1 MGKMEKEI
9 SDRQRRIQ
17 RRFSFTMYLLIFAAL
32 CYPWIMIGEKRYNL
46 ISFALCLKAEGAE
59 SIVERAG
66 LLPDPSYAGGLWASL
81 GFYLIFAVMC
91 VIYLAAMFWGKD
103 WHINVAVILMAI
115 VFTYVNAW
123 EYMIGSVCSNAIEAI
138 LYPGVLM
145 LLSGVECIGRKM
157 IEIWERELGDK
168 IEYEKKEKLEKAE
181 RKRRLY
187 FPGKYSRLFFVVIW
201 KNFVGNLKEYSVLL
215 TCNGLV
221 FAFVVAG
228 FGMQSLIKAGDMSYR
243 AGYPAGAGEILFR
256 GLVELGLV
264 GLMMLVLLLLYYLR
278 KRLPEYGVF
287 KTLGIR
293 TKTMYSCMG
302 LELGI
307 GALVSLVFGGI
318 LGVALV
324 TLFRETAGGPAGWF
338 SPLLFVKTVPV
349 MLLIYL
355 TTFFVTHDLF
365 VGLRMGSS
373 TDLQMM
379 KERIP
384 RRFHIVFVAAGIYL
398 IAVGLKEYQKNVNAE
413 DVEFILNCFLGVY
426 LILRYGI
433 AGYLIHRKKRKGALP
448 KLLKHHPFYHRS
460 RSAVWY
466 IFGLCVLHT
475 CIIALFGVQFFSARL
490 VTDTEALFPYDLVLI
505 AGEGKED
512 DALLEKLN
520 VTDGVEAEV
529 YPMVRVS
536 GSESDTAGI
545 GSQNI
550 GISESTYH
558 MLKKKQNPA
567 YQKRELGLDSQ
578 GEKIYIVHQQDLG
591 TEAQP
596 IDRYDTYVPMETPV
610 LYTGPVCEGYSPDN
624 FPAEFAHSLT
634 VTSYYVRQI
643 VGEEMDSLTG
653 ILCQG
658 ERENLVVF
666 SDAYFEKAR
675 DEWKV
680 TNPLTGEIQTL
691 EEMQMEGWE
700 PNQGPTRLVLINGD
714 EEALKRLEP
723 EFSAFKERHRQEDRY
738 DTKVKSHYLKTEV
751 KERADAELRMRKT
764 MAALLGG
771 AFFAASILLLGIKM
785 MTEKKGNVRK
795 AQFLNCMGM
804 KRQERTALI
813 RSEIRV
819 YYILTALVA
828 GTLSAGLVYGSL
840 RARLYEE
847 DVQERF
853 LRMLIPSAAGELIM
867 FGILAWLLT
876 EWNIRQIEKK
886 VGEV

>member
-1 MGKMEKEI
+1 MEKEV

-17 RRFSFTMYLLIFAAL
+17 RRFSLIIYVLIFGVL
-32 CYPWIMIGEKRYNL
+32 CYPWIMVGDKRFNL
-46 ISFALCLKAEGAE
+46 VSFALCLKAEGAE

-66 LLPDPSYAGGLWASL
+66 LLPDPSYGGGLWASL

-91 VIYLAAMFWGKD
+91 VFYLATMFLGKD
-103 WHINVAVILMAI
+103 WHVNVAVILMAI
-115 VFTYVNAW
+115 VFTYVNMW
-123 EYMIGSVCSNAIEAI
+123 EYMIGSVCTNQIEAV

-145 LLSGVECIGRKM
+145 LLAGVECIGRKM

-215 TCNGLV
+215 ICNGLV

-228 FGMQSLIKAGDMSYR
+228 FGMQSLIKAGDMSYKT
-243 AGYPAGAGEILFR
+243 GYPAGAGEILFR

-264 GLMMLVLLLLYYLR
+264 GLLMLVLLLLYYLR

-293 TKTMYSCMG
+293 TKTMYSSMG
-302 LELGI
+302 VELGI
-307 GALVSLVFGGI
+307 GAAVSLVFGGV
-318 LGVALV
+318 LGVAMV
-324 TLFRETAGGPAGWF
+324 ALFRETTGGPAGWF
-338 SPLLFVKTVPV
+338 SPLLFLKTVPV

-355 TTFFVTHDLF
+355 VTFFVTHDLF

-384 RRFHIVFVAAGIYL
+384 RRFHIVFIAAGIYL
-398 IAVGLKEYQKNVNAE
+398 AAAGLEEYQKNVNAE
-413 DVEFILNCFLGVY
+413 NVEFLLESLLGVY
-426 LILRYGI
+426 LVLRYGI
-433 AGYLIHRKKRKGALP
+433 AGYLIHRKKRKGALS

-466 IFGLCVLHT
+466 IFGLSVLHT
-475 CIIALFGVQFFSARL
+475 CIIALFGVQFFSAGL
-490 VTDTEALFPYDLVLI
+490 VTDTDALFPYDLVLI

-512 DALLEKLN
+512 DALLEKL
-520 VTDGVEAEV
+520 TETEGVEAEV

-558 MLKKKQNPA
+558 TLKKKRNPD
-567 YQKRELGLDSQ
+567 YQRRELGLDSE

-596 IDRYDTYVPMETPV
+596 IDHYDTYVPMETPV
-610 LYTGPVCEGYSPDN
+610 LYTGPVCEGYSPDR

-634 VTSYYVRQI
+634 VTSYYVREI
-643 VGEEMDSLTG
+643 AGEETDSLTG

-666 SDAYFEKAR
+666 SDTYFEKAK
-675 DEWKV
+675 DMWKT
-680 TNPLTGEIQTL
+680 TNPYSGMIQTL
-691 EEMQMEGWE
+691 EQMQMEGWE
-700 PNQGPTRLVLINGD
+700 PNQGPTRLALVQTDGD
-714 EEALKRLEP
+714 ALKRLAP

-738 DTKVKSHYLKTEV
+738 DSKVKSYYLKTEV

-764 MAALLGG
+764 MAALLGA

-785 MTEKKGNVRK
+785 MTEKKGNIRK
-795 AQFLNCMGM
+795 AQFLECMGM
-804 KRQERTALI
+804 RRSERTALL

-819 YYILTALVA
+819 YYILTALTA
-828 GTLSAGLVYGSL
+828 GALSAGLAYGSL
-840 RARLYEE
+840 KARLYEA
-847 DVQERF
+847 DDWARL
-853 LRMLIPSAAGELIM
+853 LRMLIPSAAGEMMM
-867 FGILAWLLT
+867 FGIMAWLLT

-886 VGEV
+886 AGEV

>member
-1 MGKMEKEI
+1 MEKEI
-9 SDRQRRIQ
+9 SDRQRRLQ
-17 RRFSFTMYLLIFAAL
+17 RRFSLIMYLFIFAAL
-32 CYPWIMIGEKRYNL
+32 CYPWIMVGEKRYNL
-46 ISFALCLKAEGAE
+46 ISFAMCLKTEGAE
-59 SIVERAG
+59 SIVARAG
-66 LLPDPSYAGGLWASL
+66 LMPDPSYSSGLWVS
-81 GFYLIFAVMC
+81 VW
-91 VIYLAAMFWGKD
+91 IYLAFAAVCGLYLVIMFWGKD
-103 WHINVAVILMAI
+103 WHVNVAALLMSIL
-115 VFTYVNAW
+115 FTYVNMW
-123 EYMIGSVCSNAIEAI
+123 EYMIGTVCTNSIEAI

-145 LLSGVECIGRKM
+145 LLTGVECIGRKM
-157 IEIWERELGDK
+157 IEIWEKEVGNRA
-168 IEYEKKEKLEKAE
+168 EYEKKEKLEKAE
-181 RKRRLY
+181 RKRRLQ

-215 TCNGLV
+215 TCNCLV

-228 FGMQSLIKAGDMSYR
+228 FGMQSLIKAGDMTYKT
-243 AGYPAGAGEILFR
+243 GYPAGAGQILFR

-264 GLMMLVLLLLYYLR
+264 GLLMLVLLLLYYLR

-302 LELGI
+302 MELGI
-307 GALVSLVFGGI
+307 GAVLSLIVGGV
-318 LGVALV
+318 LGVILV
-324 TLFRETAGGPAGWF
+324 TLFRKTTGGPLGWF
-338 SPLLFVKTVPV
+338 SPLLFLKTVPV

-355 TTFFVTHDLF
+355 VTFFVTHDLF

-384 RRFHIVFVAAGIYL
+384 KHFHIVFVAAGVYL
-398 IAVGLKEYQKNVNAE
+398 IWAALTEYQKNVNAE
-413 DVEFILNCFLGVY
+413 DAEWVLSCFLGAY

-433 AGYLIHRKKRKGALP
+433 AGYLIHRKKRKGALL

-466 IFGLCVLHT
+466 IFGLCVLQT
-475 CIIALFGVQFFSARL
+475 CIIALFGVQFFSAHL
-490 VTDTEALFPYDLVLI
+490 VTDTEALYPYDMVLI
-505 AGEGKED
+505 AGEGEEED
-512 DALLEKLN
+512 AFIQKLQK
-520 VTDGVEAEV
+520 TEGAETEV

-558 MLKKKQNPA
+558 HLKKLRNPD
-567 YQKRELGLDSQ
+567 YRKKDLGLDSE

-591 TEAQP
+591 TEAKP
-596 IDRYDTYVPMETPV
+596 LDRYDNYVPMETPV

-643 VGEEMDSLTG
+643 AGEETDSLIG
-653 ILCQG
+653 IMCQG

-666 SDAYFEKAR
+666 SDTYFEKAK

-680 TNPLTGEIQTL
+680 TNPFSGKIQTPSQ
-691 EEMQMEGWE
+691 MRMEGLE
-700 PNQGPTRLVLINGD
+700 PNQGPTKLVLIHADGKV
-714 EEALKRLEP
+714 LKGLEP
-723 EFSAFKERHRQEDRY
+723 EFAAFKERHQKEDRY
-738 DTKVKSHYLKTEV
+738 DSKVKSHYLKSEV

-764 MAALLGG
+764 MAALLAI
-771 AFFAASILLLGIKM
+771 AFFTASILLLGIKM
-785 MTEKKGNVRK
+785 MTEKKGNIRR

-804 KRQERTALI
+804 KKAERTALL

-819 YYILTALVA
+819 YYILTVLVS
-828 GTLSAGLVYGSL
+828 GILSAGLTYGSIT
-840 RARLYEE
+840 ARLYETSAAGKLL
-847 DVQERF
+847 ER
-853 LRMLIPSAAGELIM
+853 LIPSAVCEMIV
-867 FGILAWLLT
+867 FGIMIWLLT
-876 EWNIRQIEKK
+876 EWNIRQIEKTA
-886 VGEV
+886 GEV